1 MSVVVDG
8 SGDARMQEYSKLAA
22 DLEQQELE
30 ATNGIASPQAYGQ
43 LLAIYLLQNDL
54 PNAKFLWK
62 RIPQEI
68 KQSHTELGNIWKV
81 GQGLWFK
88 DFPAVYNVLSQEWPD
103 HVKPIMQE
111 LGERTRRRA
120 LILVA
125 KAYSSISLDDASCF
139 LGIPKLEL
147 ADVVSSLGW
156 SIDATN
162 GMVLPTY
169 TEHTRRRALILV
181 AKAYSSISLDDASC
195 FLGIPK
201 LELADGKKV
210 ASSLGWSIDATNG
223 TLVRH
228 EDSTPSE
235 EQLAKL
241 TDFVAFLEN

>member
-1 MSVVVDG
+1 MSIVVDG
-8 SGDARMQEYSKLAA
+8 SGDARMREYSKLAA

-30 ATNGIASPQAYGQ
+30 AANGVASPQAYGQ

-88 DFPAVYNVLSQEWPD
+88 DFPAIYNGLAQEWPD
-103 HVKPIMQE
+103 DIKPIMQE

-120 LILVA
+120 LMLVA
-125 KAYSSISLDDASCF
+125 KAYSSISLDDASSF

-147 ADVVSSLGW
+147 ADVVCPLGW
-156 SIDATN
+156 SVDAAN
-162 GMVLPTY
+162 GMVLPK
-169 TEHTRRRALILV
+169 HTV
-181 AKAYSSISLDDASC
+181 
-195 FLGIPK
+195 
-201 LELADGKKV
+201 
-210 ASSLGWSIDATNG
+210 
-223 TLVRH
+223 VRH

>member
-1 MSVVVDG
+1 MSIVVDG
-8 SGDARMQEYSKLAA
+8 SGDARMLEYSKLAA

-30 ATNGIASPQAYGQ
+30 AANGIASPQAYGQ

-68 KQSHTELGNIWKV
+68 KQSHTELGHIWKV

-88 DFPAVYNVLSQEWPD
+88 DFPAIYNGLAQEWPD
-103 HVKPIMQE
+103 HIKPIMQE
-111 LGERTRRRA
+111 LGGKFKRTRRRA
-120 LILVA
+120 LVLVA
-125 KAYSSISLDDASCF
+125 KAYSSISLDDASSF

-147 ADVVSSLGW
+147 ADVVNPLGW
-156 SIDATN
+156 SVDTAN
-162 GMVLPTY
+162 GMVSPKY
-169 TEHTRRRALILV
+169 TPVI
-181 AKAYSSISLDDASC
+181 
-195 FLGIPK
+195 
-201 LELADGKKV
+201 
-210 ASSLGWSIDATNG
+210 
-223 TLVRH
+223 H

>member
-30 ATNGIASPQAYGQ
+30 ANNGVASPQAYGQ

-81 GQGLWFK
+81 GQCLWFK
-88 DFPAVYNVLSQEWPD
+88 DFPAIYDVLSQEWPD

-125 KAYSSISLDDASCF
+125 KAYSSISLDDASRF

-147 ADVVSSLGW
+147 ADGKKVVSSLGW

-169 TEHTRRRALILV
+169 TA
-181 AKAYSSISLDDASC
+181 
-195 FLGIPK
+195 
-201 LELADGKKV
+201 
-210 ASSLGWSIDATNG
+210 
-223 TLVRH
+223 VRH
-228 EDSTPSE
+228 EDSMPSE

>member
-1 MSVVVDG
+1 MLSPVDF
-8 SGDARMQEYSKLAA
+8 Y
-22 DLEQQELE
+22 
-30 ATNGIASPQAYGQ
+30 
-43 LLAIYLLQNDL
+43 
-54 PNAKFLWK
+54 FLFK
-62 RIPQEI
+62 
-68 KQSHTELGNIWKV
+68 SHTELGNIWKV

-88 DFPAVYNVLSQEWPD
+88 DFPAIYDVLSQEWPD

-125 KAYSSISLDDASCF
+125 KAYSSISLDDASRF

-169 TEHTRRRALILV
+169 TE
-181 AKAYSSISLDDASC
+181 
-195 FLGIPK
+195 
-201 LELADGKKV
+201 
-210 ASSLGWSIDATNG
+210 
-223 TLVRH
+223 VRH
-228 EDSTPSE
+228 EDSMPSE